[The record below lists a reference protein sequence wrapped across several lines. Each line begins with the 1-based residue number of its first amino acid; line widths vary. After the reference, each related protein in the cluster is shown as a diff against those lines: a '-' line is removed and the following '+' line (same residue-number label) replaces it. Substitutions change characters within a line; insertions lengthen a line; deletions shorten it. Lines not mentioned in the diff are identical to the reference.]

1 MRWPIRCWKL
11 RFDVSLPTT
20 PQPGAPSYPGSS
32 MPTSPSPAPPLVC
45 PPLSVLWVISLLCS
59 PSRRMITQFT
69 LCKPTSVDAARYG
82 ERPVPPCSTWL
93 FQIQFNKWGSLL
105 GKYICLIVF
114 LHLTLN
120 HRLMTVIKSKEFL
133 IISISIKCIHRF
145 VCWDILLGFDLIH
158 HTWKMLPATRSS
170 IHLNVK
176 HLSKLI

>member
-93 FQIQFNKWGSLL
+93 FRIQFNKWGPLL

-120 HRLMTVIKSKEFL
+120 HRLMTFQVKG
-133 IISISIKCIHRF
+133 ISHNFHKYKVYSQ
-145 VCWDILLGFDLIH
+145 VCVLGYSARVWSYTSHL
-158 HTWKMLPATRSS
+158 KNATC
-170 IHLNVK
+170 HQELNT
-176 HLSKLI
+176 S